1 MNLGLD
7 HRGRMMTL
15 TADGK
20 LRLVISGGDNKGVT
34 LTRKFIES
42 EIVRLHEEIKNWS
55 RYLET
60 LDAAEEMVK
69 QEKV

>member
-1 MNLGLD
+1 
-7 HRGRMMTL
+7 MTL

-20 LRLVISGGDNKGVT
+20 LRLVIPGGDNKGVT
-34 LTRKFIES
+34 LTRKFIKS
-42 EIVRLHEEIKNWS
+42 EIIRLREEMVHWS